1 MDWLLNQGKTDSSN
15 TGPHV
20 DHTLGTDEGVYI
32 YLESSYPASNGD
44 KAILS
49 SEYLDK
55 TTSMGCFSLWYFM
68 HGKDVGAMSVYLNDS
83 LTAPR
88 LLAGIN
94 GEQGAN
100 WQKLEMEI
108 KHPSEFRL
116 YIEGMVSSNASSYE
130 L

>member
-68 HGKDVGAMSVYLNDS
+68 HGKDVGSLNVYKNDS
-83 LTAPR
+83 DHGAYLSATLTGDQGFSWQQ
-88 LLAGIN
+88 LEIN
-94 GEQGAN
+94 VQ
-100 WQKLEMEI
+100 
-108 KHPSEFRL
+108 SSVEFRMI
-116 YIEGMVSSNASSYE
+116 IEGVVSTN
-130 L
+130 